1 MGKRRRSFNTRSIAT
16 VEFASRLNAQTYTD
30 TFVHIVTCDYSR
42 KRIQTGGDQA
52 SRISSVRSVWLVPDG
67 KPRSRLRRHSLFSL
81 LSRCLCC
88 RKHRASHEDVT
99 IRTNISGMFRK
110 PLPSKWNARS
120 KVGAGLVRKSRNV
133 ILSWKCDVSLVAWL
147 VGFRYVVKIYLDE
160 ISLDTMSHLSYQ
172 NSITFYA
179 CSQYLWHDFINQF
192 SY

>member
-1 MGKRRRSFNTRSIAT
+1 MRRRVIGYEVNRYRTHLGWMHEHT
-16 VEFASRLNAQTYTD
+16 QTYSY
-30 TFVHIVTCDYSR
+30 IVTCDYSR
-42 KRIQTGGDQA
+42 RRIQTGGD
-52 SRISSVRSVWLVPDG
+52 RISSVRSVWLVPDG

-88 RKHRASHEDVT
+88 RKHRASREDVT

-110 PLPSKWNARS
+110 PLPPKWNARS

-160 ISLDTMSHLSYQ
+160 ISLDTMPHLS
-172 NSITFYA
+172 
-179 CSQYLWHDFINQF
+179 
-192 SY
+192 